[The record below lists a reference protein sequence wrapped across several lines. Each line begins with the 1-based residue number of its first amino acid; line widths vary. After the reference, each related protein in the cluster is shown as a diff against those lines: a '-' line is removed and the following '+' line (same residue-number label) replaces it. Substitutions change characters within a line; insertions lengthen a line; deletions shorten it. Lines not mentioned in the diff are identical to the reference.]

1 MILPPIPKNRCRKK
15 IANFMRRPM
24 PSPAIWPPGW
34 KFFRAFPKD
43 AEDFAGFAKTRLT
56 MPLLV
61 LSGEKAG
68 GPFLIEQGKM
78 VATNVEGVLVKDRG
92 HWLMEEA
99 PDQVIPRLVEFL
111 NR

>member
-1 MILPPIPKNRCRKK
+1 
-15 IANFMRRPM
+15 
-24 PSPAIWPPGW
+24 
-34 KFFRAFPKD
+34 
-43 AEDFAGFAKTRLT
+43 

-78 VATNVEGVLVKDRG
+78 VADNVEGVLILGSG

-99 PDQVIPRLVEFL
+99 TDRVIPKLVEFL
-111 NR
+111 NK

>member
-1 MILPPIPKNRCRKK
+1 MAAGIEV
-15 IANFMRRPM
+15 
-24 PSPAIWPPGW
+24 
-34 KFFRAFPKD
+34 FRAFPGD
-43 AEDFAGFAKTRLT
+43 AEDFAQFAKTGLT

-68 GPFLIEQGKM
+68 GPFLIGQGKM
-78 VATNVEGVLVKDRG
+78 VATNVEGVLVQGSG

-99 PDQVIPRLVEFL
+99 PDQVIPKLVEFL